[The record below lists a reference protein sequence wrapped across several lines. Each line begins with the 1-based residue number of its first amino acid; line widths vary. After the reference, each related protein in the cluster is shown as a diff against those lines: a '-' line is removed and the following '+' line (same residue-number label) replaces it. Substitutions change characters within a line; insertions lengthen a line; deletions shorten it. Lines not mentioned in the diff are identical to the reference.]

1 MSVEEGES
9 GEDLNGSGG
18 GRRGSGAA
26 SRWWCGPNNG
36 SGGTCGG
43 GAGPWHELDGGWW
56 FIGVDLAVVGEAV
69 SEELMVVE
77 AVEERVGTWVVVK
90 WRIIVV
96 LGFKGQLCD

>member
-26 SRWWCGPNNG
+26 LRRWCGPNNG

-43 GAGPWHELDGGWW
+43 GAGPWHELDGGW
-56 FIGVDLAVVGEAV
+56 
-69 SEELMVVE
+69 
-77 AVEERVGTWVVVK
+77 
-90 WRIIVV
+90 
-96 LGFKGQLCD
+96 